1 MIILGTNSIKDTGF
15 NVANSCRFNSGSTDY
30 LSRSLG
36 ASETST
42 RKATWSFWVKRS
54 ALGSHTIYFN
64 EVENDNNR
72 GYIQFNSDQLRMVDE
87 AGSGTELKATQVFR
101 DVSAWYH
108 IVIAMDTTQSTSTD
122 RVKWYVNGNQI
133 TIDAT
138 TTFPPQNTDQKI
150 LIGGQTNKN
159 YIGRSYPSGGEF
171 AGYFSE
177 FVFIDGLQLD
187 ATSFGE
193 FDSDSPTIWKPID
206 VSGLTFGT
214 NGFYL
219 DFEDSSALGN
229 DVSGNNNDFTANN
242 LTAIDQSTDTCTLNM
257 ATMNPLDNF
266 YSANTFSESNT
277 KIVTPTA
284 SSTFN
289 TATFGLSSGKWYWE
303 VNYSAK
309 SNTNAAMIGISEVPT
324 VSASVILGYSSNY
337 KNVGYLGSNGNT
349 YITGNGGSSY
359 GNTYDVGDIIGVY
372 LDLDNNKLYFSKNGT
387 LQNSG
392 TGVSITAPAS
402 TGTGV
407 YFPALGDGGTPT
419 TTSLTFLLNFG
430 SPAYAISSSNT
441 DDNGYGNFE
450 YSPNITGDGAAKK
463 FYTINTKNLAEFG

>member
-1 MIILGTNSIKDTGF
+1 MPLILGTNSIKDTGY

-42 RKATWSFWVKRS
+42 RKATWSFWVKRG

-101 DVSAWYH
+101 DIASWYN
-108 IVIAMDTTQSTSTD
+108 IVIAMDTTQGTASN
-122 RVKWYVNGNQI
+122 RVKFYVNGSQI
-133 TIDAT
+133 SIDAT

-159 YIGRSYPSGGEF
+159 YIGRGYPSGAPF
-171 AGYFSE
+171 DGYFAE

-193 FDSDSPTIWKPID
+193 FDSDSPNIWKPID
-206 VSGLTFGT
+206 VSGLTFGN

-229 DVSGNNNDFTANN
+229 DAAGSNNFTVNN
-242 LTAIDQSTDTCTLNM
+242 LAATDQSLDTCTNNFC
-257 ATMNPLDNF
+257 TMNPLDNF
-266 YSANTFSESNT
+266 YAGNTFSEGNL
-277 KIVTPTA
+277 KIVGKSDQNAYNT
-284 SSTFN
+284 STFGISN
-289 TATFGLSSGKWYWE
+289 GKWYYE
-303 VNYSAK
+303 QKITSTS
-309 SNTNAAMIGISEVPT
+309 SNGESIGIT
-324 VSASVILGYSSNY
+324 DHTATATDDYLGDGAYEYGYYSSNGKVY
-337 KNVGYLGSNGNT
+337 NNGGNT
-349 YITGNGGSSY
+349 AY
-359 GNTYDVGDIIGVY
+359 GATFDTGDIMGIY
-372 LDLDNNKLYFSKNGT
+372 IDLDNNKLYFAKNGT
-387 LQNSG
+387 VQNSN
-392 TGVSITAPAS
+392 TGISITAPAS
-402 TGTGV
+402 TPNGFYFVSVSDNGNTGT
-407 YFPALGDGGTPT
+407 YE
-419 TTSLTFLLNFG
+419 LNFG
-430 SPAYAISSSNT
+430 SPTFAISSGNT

-450 YSPNITGDGAAKK
+450 YSPNITGDSVAKK
-463 FYTINTKNLAEFG
+463 FYALNTKNLAEFG

>member
-1 MIILGTNSIKDTGF
+1 MPLILGTNSIKDTGY

-42 RKATWSFWVKRS
+42 RKATWSFWVKRG

-101 DVSAWYH
+101 DIASWYN
-108 IVIAMDTTQSTSTD
+108 IVIAMDTTQGTASN
-122 RVKWYVNGNQI
+122 RVKFYVNGSQI
-133 TIDAT
+133 SIDAT
-138 TTFPPQNTDQKI
+138 TTFPPENADQKI

-171 AGYFSE
+171 AGYFAE

-187 ATSFGE
+187 PTSFGE

-206 VSGLTFGT
+206 VSGLTFG
-214 NGFYL
+214 NQGFYL

-229 DVSGNNNDFTANN
+229 DVSGNDNDFTVNN
-242 LTAIDQSTDTCTLNM
+242 LTAIDQSLDTCTNNF
-257 ATMNPLDNF
+257 AVMNPLDN
-266 YSANTFSESNT
+266 YYTSSTFSEGNL
-277 KIVTPTA
+277 KVVTPTG
-284 SSTFN
+284 TTTWN
-289 TATFGLSSGKWYWE
+289 TGTFGLSSGKWYWE

-309 SNTNAAMIGISEVPT
+309 SNTNAAMIGIAEAPT
-324 VSASVILGYSSNY
+324 TSASTVLGKDASIVNISYY
-337 KNVGYLGSNGNT
+337 TNGRIYNT
-349 YITGNGGSSY
+349 NSDSAY
-359 GNTYDVGDIIGVY
+359 GATYDAGDVIGVY

-407 YFPALGDGGTPT
+407 YFPAIGDFGTPT
-419 TTSLTFLLNFG
+419 TTSITFELNFG
-430 SPAYAISSSNT
+430 SPSYAISSSNT

-450 YSPNITGDGAAKK
+450 YSPNITGDSVAKK
-463 FYTINTKNLAEFG
+463 FYTINTKNLAETG